1 MKVAVRMSLLAI
13 LCLALAPAFALA
25 APPAPKGKL
34 VYQDD
39 FSDKT
44 KSKLEDNLKATD
56 FSRGFHAPGVYH
68 LIMRQPNET
77 HWVLFPDQSYSNFSV
92 QIDIADASDDFSG
105 SVSAGMVFRAQDN
118 SHLYAVLIDARQQKY
133 AVRKLDGQQWSDLIA
148 FKPSTLIL
156 PRDGHNQ
163 LRIDGDGDTF
173 TIYLNGETLD
183 SFKDASYK
191 QGGIGMIQA
200 NIDAVGPHHHW
211 DNVLIYTTDAP
222 SANTP
227 SALPTTAGADTSMP
241 LALAAFAFALLM
253 LGLWVRQR
261 R

>member
-1 MKVAVRMSLLAI
+1 MKVAVRTSLLAV
-13 LCLALAPAFALA
+13 LCLALLPAFALA

-56 FSRGFHAPGVYH
+56 YSRGFHAPGVYH

-92 QIDIADASDDFSG
+92 QIDVADASDDFSG

-118 SHLYAVLIDARQQKY
+118 SHLYAVLLDARQQKY
-133 AVRKLDGQQWSDLIA
+133 AVRKLNGQQWSDLIA
-148 FKPSTLIL
+148 FKPSSLIQA
-156 PRDGHNQ
+156 RDGHNQ

-183 SFKDASYK
+183 STNHATYK
-191 QGGIGMIQA
+191 QGGTGKIQS
-200 NIDAVGPHHHW
+200 NIDAVGPFNDW
-211 DNVLIYTTDAP
+211 DNV
-222 SANTP
+222 
-227 SALPTTAGADTSMP
+227 
-241 LALAAFAFALLM
+241 
-253 LGLWVRQR
+253 
-261 R
+261 